1 MSSLRPKYLR
11 MEGFRSF
18 RQPIEIEFTPGAI
31 LIKGPISGSGKSSI
45 VVAIAYV
52 LGYSAPPAT
61 ELKNWYSK
69 KMKVEL
75 GLTDD
80 QRDIVLTRDPKFSMT
95 MDGVTKTGKDAE
107 AELDKLLGVD
117 RELAEVLTYREQ
129 RKPGA
134 FLYQSDSDRKEFL
147 TRLIPSLKELE
158 TAHESFEAELA
169 TISRNISVVDTE
181 VKTLEGFLN
190 ANTDAHDKLL
200 NAQAAFSSAQS
211 ELHACQA
218 TAENENQ
225 LRQTESAVGDKLRQ
239 AMQIQQK
246 AQILRHENDGL
257 RTQMLTLKSDIDSLS
272 KSICPTCRREWLES
286 VGAMDSKQNKLNQ
299 MLERFQ
305 SNASFHKN
313 AQPVIESIGVLNTEI
328 ISVRD
333 QLSRLAAP
341 KNALQ
346 RTLDIASQQR
356 HECIR
361 HAKAYDD
368 TAKRV
373 EEQKTLL
380 NTIASEYAISQ
391 HMTEVFGRNGFMGVI
406 FDEVLGEIE
415 SRANDMMAFVPNV
428 NRFTLALSSISTMKN
443 GNTKRSISVK
453 LHCDAMEIGISSLS
467 GGQKVVVELC
477 IDLAIAETIRKR
489 SGCKLGWIVLDEAMD
504 GLDVATKQ
512 SVLDMI
518 SSKVNGQVIVIDHAT
533 EVQEGFSKIIRV
545 QFDGRDSTIS

>member
-1 MSSLRPKYLR
+1 MSSLRPKLLR
-11 MEGFRSF
+11 IEGFRSF
-18 RQPIEIEFTPGAI
+18 RQPVEIEFTPGAI

-45 VVAIAYV
+45 VVAIAFV

-75 GLTDD
+75 VLTDGTND
-80 QRDIVLTRDPKFSMT
+80 FLLVRDPKLSIT
-95 MDGVTKTGKDAE
+95 SNGVTKNGKDAD
-107 AELDKLLGVD
+107 AELDRLLGVD

-158 TAHESFEAELA
+158 SAHETFEADLA
-169 TISRNISVVDTE
+169 TISRNVSIIDTE

-190 ANTDAHDKLL
+190 ANVDAHDKLL
-200 NAQAAFSSAQS
+200 NAQAAFSTASA

-225 LRQTESAVGDKLRQ
+225 LRQSEATVGDRLRQ
-239 AMQIQQK
+239 AVQIQQK

-257 RTQMLTLKSDIDSLS
+257 RTQMLTLKSDIESLS

-299 MLERFQ
+299 LLERFQ
-305 SNASFHKN
+305 SNSSFQKN
-313 AQPVIESIGVLNTEI
+313 AQPVIESIGILNTEI

-333 QLSRLAAP
+333 QLSKLSAP

-368 TAKRV
+368 TSKQV
-373 EEQKTLL
+373 EEKKGLL
-380 NTIASEYAISQ
+380 NKFSAEYMISQ
-391 HMTEVFGRNGFMGVI
+391 HMAEIFGRNGFMGVI

-415 SRANDMMAFVPNV
+415 SRANDMMAFIPNV

-453 LHCDAMEIGISSLS
+453 LHCDAMEIGVSSLS

-518 SSKVNGQVIVIDHAT
+518 SSKVKGQVIVIDHAT
-533 EVQEGFSKIIRV
+533 EVQEGFSKIIHV
-545 QFDGRDSTIS
+545 KFDGRDSTIS